1 MQKPHIQIIVGSV
14 RQGRATAPLARW
26 AEERL
31 RRSGHWSVEL
41 IDLADW
47 CFPQL
52 AVARPPA
59 LGGYEDR
66 LQSCWARTVR
76 RADAYLIAAPEYN
89 HGYPGVL
96 KTALDYIYAEWRGKP
111 VSCLAFGNAEGARMV
126 EAIQQV
132 FIELGMIPVAPA
144 THIRMAHAKL
154 REGRF
159 TSDERDDA
167 ALDRTGAQL
176 LSWCE
181 RLRVSG
187 DRPEHSPAYAAAARV
202 LVLGL
207 GAEAIQSVVE
217 PLRRCGIEASGMVL
231 PESIDHLPDPM
242 RLDLISFGRGALGP
256 VSERFKDE
264 LCRRNP
270 ELRFVD
276 TILPLAIRQ
285 IEAALA
291 ERAGTRTHIL
301 SSQLSAVEG
310 KMSVDVVLRE
320 PSRTGL
326 TQYMLQDGI
335 TAHRIATLELPEGR
349 TELTFPCRQTP
360 GSLVIDADGA
370 EFRHHV
376 ISQDVPPRRICQAN

>member
-1 MQKPHIQIIVGSV
+1 MQKPHIQIIVGSI

-26 AEERL
+26 AEGRL

-167 ALDRTGAQL
+167 ALDRTGTQL

-181 RLRVSG
+181 QLRVSG

-217 PLRRCGIEASGMVL
+217 PLRRAGIEASGMVL
-231 PESIDHLPDPM
+231 PESIDQLPDPM

-264 LCRRNP
+264 CVDAIPSYALSIRSCR
-270 ELRFVD
+270 LRFVRSRRRWPNGQGAVRTYSVASCPWLRGKAFPGPSSSLHAAGGD
-276 TILPLAIRQ
+276 RRGEPLSLLRRRAVRGCLPHPYRC
-285 IEAALA
+285 A
-291 ERAGTRTHIL
+291 EVHQEDFFG
-301 SSQLSAVEG
+301 
-310 KMSVDVVLRE
+310 
-320 PSRTGL
+320 
-326 TQYMLQDGI
+326 
-335 TAHRIATLELPEGR
+335 
-349 TELTFPCRQTP
+349 
-360 GSLVIDADGA
+360 
-370 EFRHHV
+370 
-376 ISQDVPPRRICQAN
+376 